1 MNVDGDD
8 VAGDRQR
15 LPLSLPPYSTLSD
28 LIQLCVCSKCFNRDV
43 VFYLFSLLLLQWN
56 LIVYYS
62 LLGETYSLVPS
73 HNFIPSFIPFIS
85 FPVST
90 VTAPV
95 VAPTPVPAP
104 AAESSASSFSTS
116 FQHSSVPEEEYRER
130 VSKLRKV
137 LVEGKLLSFQLSF
150 LRYRARCCRCCCCC
164 CYKER
169 WNVSSFTCH
178 TFDGCISITSFAF
191 AALFSSSTHYI
202 IHPFMS
208 CLILFFFTF
217 FTSCPSL
224 MQDSMWILL

>member
-150 LRYRARCCRCCCCC
+150 LRYSARCCRCCCCC
-164 CYKER
+164 C
-169 WNVSSFTCH
+169 C
-178 TFDGCISITSFAF
+178 C
-191 AALFSSSTHYI
+191 
-202 IHPFMS
+202 
-208 CLILFFFTF
+208 C
-217 FTSCPSL
+217 
-224 MQDSMWILL
+224 